1 MPEQVCVLVTC
12 LGSGAFTIYF
22 YLYSKVQLLVLVR
35 IISVIY
41 SRQNLSDISKLQTKG
56 KQDFPSSRLLLI
68 LISFFF
74 FSWNMLPHGF
84 ICSYSLPSSSKTSLG
99 PHCSQLKRSHMKTSH
114 KTLNT
119 SNAPQDLFS
128 LPDLRIWAGCWRTGQ
143 HCSFFLVSVSLQPPP
158 QALLPFPAVWWLL
171 LD

>member
-74 FSWNMLPHGF
+74 FPE
-84 ICSYSLPSSSKTSLG
+84 ICSPTALFVHTASLP
-99 PHCSQLKRSHMKTSH
+99 
-114 KTLNT
+114 
-119 SNAPQDLFS
+119 PQRHPWDL
-128 LPDLRIWAGCWRTGQ
+128 IVAN
-143 HCSFFLVSVSLQPPP
+143 
-158 QALLPFPAVWWLL
+158 
-171 LD
+171 